1 MSEEIKYWVTN
12 KKDFLKN
19 FASQVK
25 HNGYRPLPYKKW
37 RELTSSSTD
46 YFFIKYIPTL
56 FSITIFEYDTER
68 NILYYSK
75 APQDQHFEPNSF
87 DQFILT
93 VWGYWPLSKDL
104 ALTNV
109 QEENYHNTILTNNKE
124 STSISMESNK
134 LFNFDFGPVSTHVF
148 RMSPYG
154 LAINTAANG
163 WVSYNPATGE
173 LLDVEILNFDVSD
186 LIFKMPVALEQIAEG
201 DILMHGN
208 KPVFVRSVNDNGT
221 VSVINYADAT
231 VVDILPVK
239 SPFGFNFFT
248 KICSLIDFSTVN
260 ADPTNPFG
268 NILPFLLF
276 GKGESKPDMKAIA
289 LFSLMNNANNNSM
302 FNNPMMAA
310 ACVLA
315 DKQDKSLLPLI
326 LMNNKFFNQQN
337 QPTATFKIA
346 GIDLSENKD

>member
-1 MSEEIKYWVTN
+1 M
-12 KKDFLKN
+12 
-19 FASQVK
+19 
-25 HNGYRPLPYKKW
+25 
-37 RELTSSSTD
+37 
-46 YFFIKYIPTL
+46 
-56 FSITIFEYDTER
+56 
-68 NILYYSK
+68 
-75 APQDQHFEPNSF
+75 
-87 DQFILT
+87 
-93 VWGYWPLSKDL
+93 WGFWPLSKDL
-104 ALTNV
+104 ALTNT
-109 QEENYHNTILTNNKE
+109 QEDDYHNIITLTNNKE
-124 STSISMESNK
+124 STSISMENK

-248 KICSLIDFSTVN
+248 KVCSLIDFNTVN

-276 GKGESKPDMKAIA
+276 GKGESKPDMKTIA
-289 LFSLMNNANNNSM
+289 LFSLMNNTNNNSM

-310 ACVLA
+310 ACVLM
-315 DKQDKSLLPLI
+315 DKQDKSFLPLI
-326 LMNNKFFNQQN
+326 LMNNKFFNQQD
-337 QPTATFKIA
+337 QPTATFKIV
-346 GIDLSENKD
+346 GTDLSADKE